1 MEKLCKKTS
10 VVNDR
15 TLEVAVAVVNEHY
28 MVKLEEE
35 LCFREEEAF
44 FRGLNLGVTQSP
56 KFKIFF

>member
-1 MEKLCKKTS
+1 M
-10 VVNDR
+10 
-15 TLEVAVAVVNEHY
+15 AVVNEHY

-35 LCFREEEAF
+35 RFFREEEAF